1 MKQAIKKLNQ
11 FNRLVLK
18 FKKLLLKSK
27 KVKI

>member
-1 MKQAIKKLNQ
+1 MKQAIKRLNQ

-18 FKKLLLKSK
+18 FKKLLKSK

>member
-11 FNRLVLK
+11 FNRLVK
-18 FKKLLLKSK
+18 QFKKLLKSK